1 MKKIKIGFMPLYIAL
16 YDQINT
22 TRRIPC
28 LAYMDRFRK
37 AFKEAGIEVV
47 DADVCRIDSEFKA
60 ACENFAKEDID
71 VLVTYHM
78 AYSPSLES
86 IEAVKKLGKPVIIA
100 DSTPTYDFVASAST
114 KDDTGINHGIHG
126 VQDFTNLL
134 KRNKIPYVIETGHI
148 DYSDIAERLID
159 DIKAAAAARKFL
171 GGLRTAA
178 VGGEFQGMGD
188 FRKTPAELK
197 ADFNQVVEAFDLK
210 SFKKYY
216 DAVTEEEIAA
226 EIKADKKY
234 FSIPKK
240 IDPQVW
246 HDETKTGLALAKW
259 LEENKF
265 DAFTVNF
272 LGTGSKGLPKMPFAA
287 ICKIIARQGLGYAG
301 EGDTLTAGLVGA
313 LGAFFDETTFTEM
326 FCPCWKNDV
335 IFVSHMGEMNINVA
349 VNNKFDK
356 PVLYETGFRW
366 TDAGATVSVGARF
379 QDGPATLINLA
390 PQEDGKY
397 KIIASE
403 VDFIPVDDMNG
414 PYKTEIRGW
423 FAPCMPVADFL
434 EAWSNEGGTHHS
446 ALVYG
451 VGAKAIK
458 TFAKFTGI
466 EFVEI
471 V

>member
-1 MKKIKIGFMPLYIAL
+1 MKNIKIGFMPLYIAL
-16 YDQINT
+16 YDVISME
-22 TRRIPC
+22 RRKPC

-37 AFKEAGIEVV
+37 AFKAAGIEVV
-47 DADVCRIDSEFKA
+47 DCDVCRIEEEFKA
-60 ACENFAKEDID
+60 ACEKFATEDID

-100 DSTPTYDFVASAST
+100 DSTPTYDFVESAST
-114 KDDTGINHGIHG
+114 KDDTGVNHGIHG

-134 KRNKIPYVIETGHI
+134 KRNGIPYVIETGHI
-148 DYSDIAERLID
+148 DYSDITDRLVD
-159 DIKAAAAARKFL
+159 DIRAAAAARKFK

-197 ADFNQVVEAFDLK
+197 ADFNQVVEAFDLA

-216 DAVTEEEIAA
+216 DAVTEEEIDK

-234 FSIPKK
+234 FEIPKK
-240 IDPQVW
+240 IDQEIW
-246 HDETKTGLALAKW
+246 RAETKTGLALAKW
-259 LEENKF
+259 LVDNKF

-272 LGTGSKGLPKMPFAA
+272 LGTGSKGLPKMPFAG
-287 ICKIIARQGLGYAG
+287 ICKIIAKYGLGYAG

-326 FCPCWKNDV
+326 FCPCWKNDL

-349 VNNKFDK
+349 TNNKFNK
-356 PVLYETGFRW
+356 PVLYQTGFRW

-379 QDGPATLINLA
+379 QEGEACLINLA
-390 PQEDGKY
+390 PQEKGY
-397 KIIASE
+397 KLLVSE
-403 VDFIPVDDMNG
+403 VDFVPVDDMNG

-434 EAWSNEGGTHHS
+434 EAWSEEGGTHHS

-458 TFAKFTGI
+458 TFAKFAGI
-466 EFVEI
+466 EAVEI
-471 V
+471 C